1 MLYNCNIIMI
11 VQFTQGCI
19 IHIQLTHFHAT
30 NDISSL
36 SYNIVSQIVP
46 RLSDLF
52 NVHVREKRGLAMVR
66 KIMRV
71 TSLHRPVA
79 TTSMY
84 SVR

>member
-1 MLYNCNIIMI
+1 MLYNYNIIMI

-19 IHIQLTHFHAT
+19 IHIQLAHFHAT

-36 SYNIVSQIVP
+36 SYNIVSHIVP
-46 RLSDLF
+46 RLSNLL
-52 NVHVREKRGLAMVR
+52 NVREKRGLAMVR
-66 KIMRV
+66 KIMCV

-84 SVR
+84 SMR